1 MKPIEMVSLPRA
13 TARLKKTALLPNVV
27 GNDQRYDA
35 INGPILV
42 APGAEQPRKWRAHR
56 FAILVTTFIAVSALA
71 FLWMGGAEVSKS
83 RATDVSPNLG
93 SWVVPESCKA
103 IMNSSKK
110 HVATPSVDQLQDAC
124 ARIEEFAGAAGAR
137 RRLTGTPLAYSCLP
151 HFRIHLRTGPE
162 SAMSPVTFP
171 YHSEVDLE
179 ATGDRNAT
187 IAMIIMHGA
196 MRDADS
202 YFCSFFKMEQSQP
215 YRDPSSVLVITPDF
229 NYANDEGVQAS
240 DAWWNSSKPAG
251 DWRGGADASPG
262 CCGGEKPVSSFDVLD
277 SLVKLLSDRDRFP
290 SLDEIVFVGHSAG
303 GQCVQRYALSTKLP
317 PTPEG
322 DAANDSP
329 EVRYIIAN
337 PSSYAY
343 LNKSRVEY
351 SCGKC
356 ECNRNECTCDEVMLK
371 FTPFL
376 FYCSLVLLLSAF
388 EFMR

>member
-1 MKPIEMVSLPRA
+1 MNPIEMVILPKA

-27 GNDQRYDA
+27 GIDQRYDA
-35 INGPILV
+35 IDGPIL
-42 APGAEQPRKWRAHR
+42 APLGSEQPRKWRAR
-56 FAILVTTFIAVSALA
+56 RLLILATSAIAVFALA
-71 FLWMGGAEVSKS
+71 FLWVGSTEVSKT
-83 RATDVSPNLG
+83 RATDGPPNLG
-93 SWVVPESCKA
+93 SWVVPVSCKA

-110 HVATPSVDQLQDAC
+110 HVTTPSADQLQDAC

-151 HFRIHLRTGPE
+151 HFRIHLRTGDD
-162 SAMSPVTFP
+162 SAVSPVTFP

-202 YFCSFFKMEQSQP
+202 YFCSFFKMEQSQL
-215 YRDPSSVLVITPDF
+215 YRDPSNVLVITPDF

-262 CCGGEKPVSSFDVLD
+262 CCGGDQPVSSFDVLD
-277 SLVKLLSDRDRFP
+277 SFVKILSDRDRFP

-317 PTPEG
+317 PSPKGGAT
-322 DAANDSP
+322 ADSP

-343 LNKSRVEY
+343 LNKSRVKY

-371 FTPFL
+371 STEMPFC
-376 FYCSLVLLLSAF
+376 FH
-388 EFMR
+388 